1 MQKFDT
7 DNAADRGF
15 LRELSHVASEIKKAP
30 QATRPSSRVK
40 KIVKEGRPNFV
51 GPKQNEAIK
60 GYIPEY
66 EGSEKFAGPYS
77 GYNEPEYRSKTEGQK
92 YHRALQQQ
100 ESKKGRR
107 KEYTSE
113 RKRQFRLQR
122 AGIRSDFGGDKGRP
136 LKADDIYYKLREN
149 LSPANQRLLDILT
162 RNTKEDRDI
171 PF

>member
-1 MQKFDT
+1 MPNPLEKLPAKPGRT
-7 DNAADRGF
+7 A
-15 LRELSHVASEIKKAP
+15 
-30 QATRPSSRVK
+30 PSSRVK

-51 GPKQNEAIK
+51 GPKQNEARE
-60 GYIPEY
+60 GYIPQY
-66 EGSEKFAGPYS
+66 DGSEKFAGPYAAE
-77 GYNEPEYRSKTEGQK
+77 YNEEDNRYEPEYRKKTAGQR

-113 RKRQFRLQR
+113 RKRQFSLKK
-122 AGIRSDFGGDKGRP
+122 AGIRSDFGGDDGRP
-136 LKADDIYYKLREN
+136 LKADDIYYKLRGN

-162 RNTKEDRDI
+162 RNTEEDNAI